1 MHKTLARVVN
11 NYALAVVN
19 FMIDEN
25 NRIPAVCISRT
36 ANHPFLTKP
45 RDTMLSV
52 RSAPL
57 TP

>member
-25 NRIPAVCISRT
+25 TPT
-36 ANHPFLTKP
+36 AYGKQNHCLELGTGDPFST
-45 RDTMLSV
+45 
-52 RSAPL
+52 
-57 TP
+57 

>member
-25 NRIPAVCISRT
+25 NVLTSRSVWT
-36 ANHPFLTKP
+36 QADLVK
-45 RDTMLSV
+45 ML
-52 RSAPL
+52 
-57 TP
+57 